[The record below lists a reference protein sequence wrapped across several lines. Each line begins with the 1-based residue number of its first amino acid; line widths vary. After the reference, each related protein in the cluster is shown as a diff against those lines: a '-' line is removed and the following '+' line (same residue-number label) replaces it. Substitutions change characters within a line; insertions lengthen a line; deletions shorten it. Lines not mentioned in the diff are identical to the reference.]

1 MRAALALA
9 TLLVTSSTFAPAFA
23 QVPDPQAE
31 FVADN
36 LVAIFY
42 HELGHALIDQLELP
56 VLGRE
61 EDAADILSVLL
72 IDEVW
77 EPEIAQEI
85 VANNALAFAMR
96 AEAGAEYDPG
106 YWGVHG
112 HDLQRYYT
120 HVCLFYGADPDARE
134 EFAIAAELPEERA
147 SGCPEERQLAEDSWW
162 TYLQP
167 LADQAPGT
175 ALKLKAAEDE
185 FTASVIGDEVTAL
198 NERFDLPQDV
208 TVDVTECGEANAY
221 YVPAESRII
230 MCTEFSEF
238 LWQQAEAA
246 EL

>member
-1 MRAALALA
+1 MRAALAFA
-9 TLLVTSSTFAPAFA
+9 TLLAASPAFA
-23 QVPDPQAE
+23 EDDDPQAN

-56 VLGRE
+56 VLGKE

-77 EPEIAQEI
+77 EPDIAQEI
-85 VANNALAFAMR
+85 VANNAIAYAMR
-96 AEAGAEYDPG
+96 AEAGAEEDPG
-106 YWGVHG
+106 FWDVHG

-120 HVCLFYGADPDARE
+120 HVCLFYGADPEKRQ

-147 SGCPEERQLAEDSWW
+147 AGCPEERQLAEDSWW

-175 ALKLKAAEDE
+175 AMALNAAEDE
-185 FTASVIGDEVTAL
+185 FTANVIGDEIDAL
-198 NERFDLPQDV
+198 NERFDLPQEI
-208 TVDVTECGEANAY
+208 TVDVTECGEINAY
-221 YVPAESRII
+221 YIPGESRIL

-238 LWQQAEAA
+238 LWEQAEAA
-246 EL
+246 KL

>member
-1 MRAALALA
+1 MRATLAAFALLASPALAQDA
-9 TLLVTSSTFAPAFA
+9 
-23 QVPDPQAE
+23 DPQAD

-56 VLGRE
+56 VLGKE

-85 VANNALAFAMR
+85 VANNAIAYAMR
-96 AEAGAEYDPG
+96 AEAGAEDDPG
-106 YWGVHG
+106 FWDVHG

-120 HVCLFYGADPDARE
+120 HVCLFYGADPDKRE
-134 EFAIAAELPEERA
+134 AFALAADLPAERA
-147 SGCPEERQLAEDSWW
+147 AGCPEERQLAEDSWW

-175 ALKLKAAEDE
+175 ALTLNAAEDE
-185 FTASVIGDEVTAL
+185 FTASVIGDEITAL
-198 NERFDLPQDV
+198 NERFDLPKPV
-208 TVDVTECGEANAY
+208 TVDVTECGEINAY